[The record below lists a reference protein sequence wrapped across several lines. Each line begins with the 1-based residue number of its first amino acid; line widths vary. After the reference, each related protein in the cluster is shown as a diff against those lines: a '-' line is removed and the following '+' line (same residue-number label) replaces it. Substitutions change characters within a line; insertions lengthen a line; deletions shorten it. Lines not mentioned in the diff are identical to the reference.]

1 MHIDDATRCIAGA
14 WRRRRSCSLET
25 LRLKRRNT
33 ICPLSYLQQAVDIR
47 MRRVRGTVGKSRKG
61 TRFVG
66 GGQGGREVECG
77 GRKRVSSTILIRDV
91 RAFCV
96 WEEEEEEEGVGK
108 LTQ

>member
-1 MHIDDATRCIAGA
+1 MEAAAVLLSGDAATEAKKHNLPFFLPATSGRYPHAQ
-14 WRRRRSCSLET
+14 S
-25 LRLKRRNT
+25 KR
-33 ICPLSYLQQAVDIR
+33 D
-47 MRRVRGTVGKSRKG
+47 SREVKEG
-61 TRFVG
+61 DKVCG
-66 GGQGGREVECG
+66 EGEGGREVECG